1 LFWPGRGQDLGDD
14 DDDGVAT
21 NQFAIIDPKFHSKE
35 VVLDFGASTVSG
47 KGNAMAN
54 TEIIQDR
61 AYFEAT
67 VQGEGA
73 LASSYFE
80 VGMARRQP
88 KIVQRAV
95 PGQGDGAW
103 VLPSTAL
110 PDVKTGDVI
119 GCAYDQTEQKFVKF
133 FVNGVEV
140 DDLTSKMKASPVKI
154 TGEVSPVVH
163 VDGNILSLN
172 YGRLPF
178 KHPVPRYDGVVA
190 AIDMLRQ

>member
-1 LFWPGRGQDLGDD
+1 
-14 DDDGVAT
+14 
-21 NQFAIIDPKFHSKE
+21 
-35 VVLDFGASTVSG
+35 
-47 KGNAMAN
+47 MCN

-61 AYFEAT
+61 AYFEVT

-80 VGMARRQP
+80 IGMARRQP
-88 KIVQRAV
+88 KIVQRPV
-95 PGQGDGAW
+95 PGSGEGAW

-110 PDVKTGDVI
+110 PDVKNGDVI
-119 GCAYDQTEQKFVKF
+119 GCAYDQTEQKFIKF
-133 FVNGVEV
+133 LVNGVEV
-140 DDLTSKMKASPVKI
+140 EDVKSKMKSAPSKI

-163 VDGNILSLN
+163 VDGNTLAVN
-172 YGRLPF
+172 YGRQPF